1 MEQIDNHYDVIIV
14 GGGPAG
20 CSCAHELLTN
30 DKKVLILDR
39 TQFPRHKPCAGGITM
54 KTLKHLPIDIS
65 HLIQH
70 KAQNMVFSFSDKR
83 KVKLSHEN
91 GSCVMVIRDKDN
103 NVYETS
109 SHGNFSRNKNK
120 QVNTTFQS
128 WNPTKR
134 WTPTTINVQEK
145 IVGVGFE
152 NKTFIQNRYGINI
165 DKLTPKDKVKKLL
178 IGKNKNP
185 EDEDS
190 EKRKYI
196 KNTISVKGV
205 HNLMQSKK
213 DVYQTILP
221 LNDLIIDG
229 FLIDENHSY
238 TPVFLKEVLKDHF
251 KKSIGNLMWVGK

>member
-1 MEQIDNHYDVIIV
+1 MKISSLIKKSLHAEFYKDLI
-14 GGGPAG
+14 
-20 CSCAHELLTN
+20 SEFESN
-30 DKKVLILDR
+30 DKFIDLISNIED
-39 TQFPRHKPCAGGITM
+39 
-54 KTLKHLPIDIS
+54 
-65 HLIQH
+65 
-70 KAQNMVFSFSDKR
+70 QNSSFNLNDFK
-83 KVKLSHEN
+83 
-91 GSCVMVIRDKDN
+91 GVMVIRDKDN

-109 SHGNFSRNKNK
+109 SHGNFSKNKNK

-134 WTPTTINVQEK
+134 WTPTTINVQER
-145 IVGVGFE
+145 IV
-152 NKTFIQNRYGINI
+152 
-165 DKLTPKDKVKKLL
+165 DKLTPKDRVKKLL

-196 KNTISVKGV
+196 KNTITVKDV

>member
-1 MEQIDNHYDVIIV
+1 MKISSLIKKSLHAEFYKDLI
-14 GGGPAG
+14 
-20 CSCAHELLTN
+20 SEFESN
-30 DKKVLILDR
+30 DKFIDLISNIED
-39 TQFPRHKPCAGGITM
+39 
-54 KTLKHLPIDIS
+54 
-65 HLIQH
+65 
-70 KAQNMVFSFSDKR
+70 QNSSFNLNDFK
-83 KVKLSHEN
+83 
-91 GSCVMVIRDKDN
+91 GVMVIRDKDN

-178 IGKNKNP
+178 IRKNKNP

-196 KNTISVKGV
+196 KNTIIL
-205 HNLMQSKK
+205 N
-213 DVYQTILP
+213 TI
-221 LNDLIIDG
+221 
-229 FLIDENHSY
+229 
-238 TPVFLKEVLKDHF
+238 
-251 KKSIGNLMWVGK
+251 

>member
-1 MEQIDNHYDVIIV
+1 MKISSLIKKSLHAEFYKDLI
-14 GGGPAG
+14 
-20 CSCAHELLTN
+20 SEFESN
-30 DKKVLILDR
+30 DKFIDLISNIED
-39 TQFPRHKPCAGGITM
+39 
-54 KTLKHLPIDIS
+54 
-65 HLIQH
+65 
-70 KAQNMVFSFSDKR
+70 QNSSFNLNDFK
-83 KVKLSHEN
+83 
-91 GSCVMVIRDKDN
+91 GVMVIRDKDN

-109 SHGNFSRNKNK
+109 SHGNFSKNKNK

-134 WTPTTINVQEK
+134 WTPTTINVQER

-152 NKTFIQNRYGINI
+152 YKTFIQNHYGINI
-165 DKLTPKDKVKKLL
+165 DKLTPKDRVKKLL

-196 KNTISVKGV
+196 KNTISVKNV

>member
-1 MEQIDNHYDVIIV
+1 MCVHRRFIRVYGTISFVKINSLIKKSLHVEFYKDLIREFE
-14 GGGPAG
+14 
-20 CSCAHELLTN
+20 SN
-30 DKKVLILDR
+30 DKFINLISNIED
-39 TQFPRHKPCAGGITM
+39 QNPSFN
-54 KTLKHLPIDIS
+54 LKDF
-65 HLIQH
+65 
-70 KAQNMVFSFSDKR
+70 K
-83 KVKLSHEN
+83 
-91 GSCVMVIRDKDN
+91 GVMVIRDKNN

-120 QVNTTFQS
+120 QVNTTFKS

-152 NKTFIQNRYGINI
+152 NKLFIQHRYGINI
-165 DKLTPKDKVKKLL
+165 DKLTPKGRVKKLL
-178 IGKNKNP
+178 IEKNKKL
-185 EDEDS
+185 EVKDS
-190 EKRKYI
+190 KKRTYI
-196 KNTISVKGV
+196 KNTIKVTDV

-213 DVYQTILP
+213 DIYQKILP

-251 KKSIGNLMWVGK
+251 KKSIGNLTWVGK

>member
-1 MEQIDNHYDVIIV
+1 MKINSLIKRSLHVEFYKDLI
-14 GGGPAG
+14 
-20 CSCAHELLTN
+20 SEFESN
-30 DKKVLILDR
+30 DKFINLISNIED
-39 TQFPRHKPCAGGITM
+39 
-54 KTLKHLPIDIS
+54 
-65 HLIQH
+65 
-70 KAQNMVFSFSDKR
+70 QNPSFNLNDFK
-83 KVKLSHEN
+83 
-91 GSCVMVIRDKDN
+91 GVMVIRDKNN

-120 QVNTTFQS
+120 QVNTTFKS

-152 NKTFIQNRYGINI
+152 NKLFIQHRYGINI
-165 DKLTPKDKVKKLL
+165 DKLTPKGRVKKLL
-178 IGKNKNP
+178 IEKNKKL
-185 EDEDS
+185 EVKDS
-190 EKRKYI
+190 KKRTYI
-196 KNTISVKGV
+196 KNTIKVKDV

-213 DVYQTILP
+213 DIYQKILS

-251 KKSIGNLMWVGK
+251 KKSIGNLTWVGK

>member
-1 MEQIDNHYDVIIV
+1 MCVHRRFIRVYGTISFVKINSLIKKSLHVEFYKDLIREFE
-14 GGGPAG
+14 
-20 CSCAHELLTN
+20 SN
-30 DKKVLILDR
+30 DKFINLISNIED
-39 TQFPRHKPCAGGITM
+39 QNPSFN
-54 KTLKHLPIDIS
+54 LKDF
-65 HLIQH
+65 
-70 KAQNMVFSFSDKR
+70 K
-83 KVKLSHEN
+83 
-91 GSCVMVIRDKDN
+91 GVMVIRDKNN

-120 QVNTTFQS
+120 QVNTTFKS

-152 NKTFIQNRYGINI
+152 NKLFIQHRYGINI
-165 DKLTPKDKVKKLL
+165 DKLTPKGRVKKLL
-178 IGKNKNP
+178 IEKNKKL
-185 EDEDS
+185 EVKDS
-190 EKRKYI
+190 KKRTYI
-196 KNTISVKGV
+196 KNTIKVTDV

-213 DVYQTILP
+213 DIYQKILP

-238 TPVFLKEVLKDHF
+238 TPVFLKEVLKDHI

>member
-1 MEQIDNHYDVIIV
+1 MCIHRRFIRAYGTISFVKINSLIKKSLHVEFYKDLIREFE
-14 GGGPAG
+14 
-20 CSCAHELLTN
+20 SN
-30 DKKVLILDR
+30 DKFINLISNIED
-39 TQFPRHKPCAGGITM
+39 QNSSFN
-54 KTLKHLPIDIS
+54 LKDF
-65 HLIQH
+65 
-70 KAQNMVFSFSDKR
+70 K
-83 KVKLSHEN
+83 
-91 GSCVMVIRDKDN
+91 GVMVIRDKNN

-120 QVNTTFQS
+120 QVNTTFKS

-152 NKTFIQNRYGINI
+152 NKLFIQHRYGINI
-165 DKLTPKDKVKKLL
+165 DKLTPKGRVKKLL
-178 IGKNKNP
+178 IEKNKKL
-185 EDEDS
+185 EVKDS
-190 EKRKYI
+190 KKRTYI
-196 KNTISVKGV
+196 KNTIKVTDV

-213 DVYQTILP
+213 DIYQKILP

-251 KKSIGNLMWVGK
+251 KKSIGSLKWVGK

>member
-1 MEQIDNHYDVIIV
+1 MCIHRTFIRTYGRIFVVKINSLIKKSLHVEFYKDLI
-14 GGGPAG
+14 
-20 CSCAHELLTN
+20 SEFESN
-30 DKKVLILDR
+30 DKFINLISNIED
-39 TQFPRHKPCAGGITM
+39 
-54 KTLKHLPIDIS
+54 
-65 HLIQH
+65 
-70 KAQNMVFSFSDKR
+70 QNPSFNLNDFK
-83 KVKLSHEN
+83 
-91 GSCVMVIRDKDN
+91 GVMVIRDKNN

-120 QVNTTFQS
+120 QVNTTFKS

-152 NKTFIQNRYGINI
+152 NKLFIQHRYGINI
-165 DKLTPKDKVKKLL
+165 DKLTPKGRVKKLL
-178 IGKNKNP
+178 IEKNKKL
-185 EDEDS
+185 EVKDS
-190 EKRKYI
+190 KKRTYI
-196 KNTISVKGV
+196 KNTIKVKDV

-213 DVYQTILP
+213 DIYQKILS

-251 KKSIGNLMWVGK
+251 KKSIGNLTWVGK